1 MNVKEL
7 IKKLQEYPNQEV
19 ELFVFDVEESET
31 YNINNVDLTISD
43 RVDLNIKERIED
55 DWRSIL
61 LQ

>member
-1 MNVKEL
+1 MKVKEL

-43 RVDLNIKERIED
+43 RVDLNIKERNENG
-55 DWRSIL
+55 
-61 LQ
+61 QYE

>member
-1 MNVKEL
+1 MKVKEL

-55 DWRSIL
+55 EKI
-61 LQ
+61 